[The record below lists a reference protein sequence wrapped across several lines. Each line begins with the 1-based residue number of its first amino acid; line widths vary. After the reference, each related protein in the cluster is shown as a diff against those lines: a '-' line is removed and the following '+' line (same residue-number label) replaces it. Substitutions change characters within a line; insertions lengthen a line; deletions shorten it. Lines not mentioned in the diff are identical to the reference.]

1 MDGDEPGIRRVPMA
15 ADRYDKQWEAL
26 AASGA
31 EVHGEADLVAA
42 LVGPPPAPVLDGGC
56 GTGRVAIELARRG
69 YATVGVDVD
78 PALLDRARAKAP
90 GLEWELGDLAALPPE
105 RAPGPFA
112 GAVLAGNV
120 MIFVARGT
128 EGDVLANVASRV
140 AAGGLVIAGFQLTG
154 RLSLAEYD
162 AAAAAAG
169 LAPVDRF
176 ATWERTPF
184 TGGDY
189 VVAVDSKERPRS
201 HPDGD
206 TDVGTPDLGR
216 ALRPSPTHGGTT
228 TVSTI

>member
-1 MDGDEPGIRRVPMA
+1 VYRDDDPGIRRVPLTPDGY
-15 ADRYDKQWEAL
+15 DRRWEEL

-42 LVGPPPAPVLDGGC
+42 LVGPPPARVLDAGC

-69 YATVGVDVD
+69 FDTVGLDVD

-90 GLEWELGDLAALPPE
+90 ELEWHRGDLADLPAE
-105 RAPGPFA
+105 QVAGPFD

-128 EGDVLANVASRV
+128 EGDVLANVASRIEP
-140 AAGGLVIAGFQLTG
+140 GGLVIAGFQLTG

-162 AAAAAAG
+162 TAAAAAG
-169 LAPVDRF
+169 LAPVERF
-176 ATWERTPF
+176 ATWERAPF

-189 VVAVDSKERPRS
+189 VVAVDSKR
-201 HPDGD
+201 
-206 TDVGTPDLGR
+206 
-216 ALRPSPTHGGTT
+216 
-228 TVSTI
+228 